1 MVFLYGRTW
10 SRAELTRHVADM
22 DQLGGIRP
30 VAFQD
35 GPEAGVRGLELRTG
49 GGFAFTVLT
58 DRGMDVGLAELGG
71 APLSFMTAVGYAHPS
86 YFEAGGQ
93 GWLRTFPG
101 GLFVTCGLDAAGAP
115 SADAGA
121 EFGLHGRAS
130 VLPARR
136 VSFDAD
142 WEGDE
147 YVLRAR
153 GTLRQAAMHGE
164 HLRLT
169 REITT
174 RLGASRFTIHDVVE
188 NLASRRESH
197 MLVYHFNVGFPLLDE
212 GAELL
217 VRSTRA
223 EGVDERSR
231 AVADSYRR
239 VLGPTPDFEEE
250 VLQHD
255 VAPDADGRVT
265 AAVVNRAFGGGQG
278 LALAIRYRK
287 DQLPNL
293 VQWRNFRERAY
304 VMGVEPANCD
314 IRGRAASREH
324 GVLVELAPG
333 ERREY
338 HLEVEVMAG
347 PEALA
352 RLDGQVGAG

>member
-1 MVFLYGRTW
+1 MVSLYGRAWT
-10 SRAELTRHVADM
+10 RAELTRYVADL

-35 GPEAGVRGLELRTG
+35 GPEAGVRGLEFRTG
-49 GGFAFTVLT
+49 AGFAFTVLA
-58 DRGMDVGLAELGG
+58 DRGMDVALAELGG
-71 APLSFMTAVGYAHPS
+71 VPLSFLTAVGYAHPA

-93 GWLRTFPG
+93 DWLRTFPG

-115 SADAGA
+115 STDAGTD
-121 EFGLHGRAS
+121 FGLHGRAS
-130 VLPARR
+130 AIPARA
-136 VSFDAD
+136 VQFDAA

-147 YVLRAR
+147 YILRAR
-153 GTLRQAAMHGE
+153 GKVRQAAMHGE
-164 HLRLT
+164 HLQLT

-174 RLGASRFTIHDVVE
+174 RLGASSFEIHDVVE
-188 NLASRRESH
+188 NLGSRPEPH

-217 VRSTRA
+217 VRSRHA

-231 AVADSYRR
+231 AVAASYQQ
-239 VLGPTPDFEEE
+239 VAPPTSGFEEE

-265 AAVVNRAFGGGQG
+265 AAAVNRAFGGGQG

-287 DQLPNL
+287 DELPNL

-314 IRGRAASREH
+314 IRGRAVSRER
-324 GVLVELAPG
+324 GVLVELQPG

-338 HLEVEVMAG
+338 HLEVEALAG
-347 PEALA
+347 PDAIA
-352 RLDGQVGAG
+352 RLAAGLLS